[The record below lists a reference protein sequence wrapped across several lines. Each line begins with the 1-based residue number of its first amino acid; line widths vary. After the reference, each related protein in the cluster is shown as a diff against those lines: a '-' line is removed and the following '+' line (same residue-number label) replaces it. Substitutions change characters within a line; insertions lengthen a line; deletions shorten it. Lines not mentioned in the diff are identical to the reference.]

1 MIRTIALSNED
12 LVKGTEITLQGS
24 KLLSYKSDLKNRS
37 NVAIGTDLGE
47 YQITT
52 PVTDGHWAPITDPE
66 THRPIGWVL
75 KRQTQETPVKIFLQ
89 KN

>member
-52 PVTDGHWAPITDPE
+52 PVTDGHWAPITDHE

-75 KRQTQETPVKIFLQ
+75 KCSSQLTSVKIFL
-89 KN
+89 KKD

>member
-1 MIRTIALSNED
+1 MTKKIFITED
-12 LVKGTEITLQGS
+12 DLIKGTQIKVDGS

-52 PVTDGHWAPITDPE
+52 PVTDGHWAPITNPE

-75 KRQTQETPVKIFLQ
+75 KRQTQETPVRIFLQ
-89 KN
+89 KD

>member
-52 PVTDGHWAPITDPE
+52 PVTDGHWAPITNPE

>member
-75 KRQTQETPVKIFLQ
+75 KRQNQETPVKIFLQ